1 MNKKSISL
9 YSFGSGVDSLS
20 SMGWTSGI
28 NLEKDLE
35 NDYFL
40 INSQVRENLKKFD
53 IPEKYEAAKRLPKLR
68 VKLLIALFL
77 SILHVMKKMTCKKNF
92 LHDIKNVYMS

>member
-1 MNKKSISL
+1 MNIYL
-9 YSFGSGVDSLS
+9 L
-20 SMGWTSGI
+20 
-28 NLEKDLE
+28 
-35 NDYFL
+35 
-40 INSQVRENLKKFD
+40 
-53 IPEKYEAAKRLPKLR
+53 PEKYEAAKRLPKLR